1 MLQKLF
7 IQNYAII
14 ETLSLSFQPHL
25 TTVTGETGAGKSI
38 LLGALGLIL
47 GDRADL
53 NVLFDKDKK
62 CVVEGTFAIDKLG
75 LEEFFKLNDLDQ
87 DGTCQIRRE
96 ISVAGKSRAFI
107 NDTPVTLTVLRELT
121 EQLVDLHRQHQT
133 HDLSTDALPLLLV
146 DALADNGNLLQEYKS
161 VWSSYKTVQQ
171 SLKKLQTQQESAI
184 KEKDFLE
191 FQLHELQKMNLQTDE
206 QALLESE
213 SAVLEHAES
222 IKKNLQ
228 AALQALQ
235 NEEWS
240 GIQQLKNA
248 VHSLQS
254 LQNFNPK
261 LKELFERLNT
271 SYLEIEDIASEIE
284 ITDNKTLIDEERMQ
298 LVNERL
304 DQLYRLQKKHGLD
317 SVESLLN
324 LQSDIESQLSLLFTT
339 DDTIAELSIE
349 LASKQ
354 ANLEQLALQLSK
366 RRNACSKPFEEQVA
380 ALLSQV
386 GMPNAQLNISILSS
400 HELHATGKDDLQ
412 FLFAANKG
420 SEFQDLGKVASGGE
434 LSRLMLCLKT
444 IVANKAQLPT
454 LIFDEIDTGIS
465 GEVARKV
472 GALLQQLASTHQIIC
487 ITHLPQIAAR
497 GESHYFV
504 YKHTNTERT
513 STHVKL
519 LTTEERIEEI
529 AKMLSGEPPG
539 TAALANA
546 KELLMEV

>member
-1 MLQKLF
+1 
-7 IQNYAII
+7 
-14 ETLSLSFQPHL
+14 
-25 TTVTGETGAGKSI
+25 
-38 LLGALGLIL
+38 
-47 GDRADL
+47 
-53 NVLFDKDKK
+53 
-62 CVVEGTFAIDKLG
+62 
-75 LEEFFKLNDLDQ
+75 
-87 DGTCQIRRE
+87 
-96 ISVAGKSRAFI
+96 
-107 NDTPVTLTVLRELT
+107 
-121 EQLVDLHRQHQT
+121 
-133 HDLSTDALPLLLV
+133 
-146 DALADNGNLLQEYKS
+146 
-161 VWSSYKTVQQ
+161 
-171 SLKKLQTQQESAI
+171 
-184 KEKDFLE
+184 
-191 FQLHELQKMNLQTDE
+191 
-206 QALLESE
+206 
-213 SAVLEHAES
+213 
-222 IKKNLQ
+222 
-228 AALQALQ
+228 
-235 NEEWS
+235 
-240 GIQQLKNA
+240 
-248 VHSLQS
+248 
-254 LQNFNPK
+254 
-261 LKELFERLNT
+261 
-271 SYLEIEDIASEIE
+271 
-284 ITDNKTLIDEERMQ
+284 
-298 LVNERL
+298 
-304 DQLYRLQKKHGLD
+304 
-317 SVESLLN
+317 
-324 LQSDIESQLSLLFTT
+324 LLFTT

-380 ALLSQV
+380 ALLAQV
-386 GMPNAQLNISILSS
+386 GMPHAQLKISIKAS

-420 SEFQDLGKVASGGE
+420 SEFHDLGKVASGGE

-472 GALLQQLASTHQIIC
+472 GVLLQQLASTHQIIC